1 MELHVNRIE
10 IVGRVGQVRVNEY
23 GDSKTVANFSVIT
36 EVVMKR
42 HGSIISESTWHN
54 VTAWEGPA
62 VASFD
67 KLQKGSLVKVVGRLR
82 NSKYTGADGIERI
95 YTEFL
100 ASSLD
105 ILPREG

>member
-23 GDSKTVANFSVIT
+23 GESKTVANFSVIT

-42 HGSIISESTWHN
+42 HGSIVSESTWHN

-62 VASFD
+62 VASFNE
-67 KLQKGSLVKVVGRLR
+67 LQKGSLVKVVGRLR

-95 YTEFL
+95 YTEIL

-105 ILPREG
+105 ILPRVG

>member
-23 GDSKTVANFSVIT
+23 NDKKVANFSVIT
-36 EVVMKR
+36 EIFIKK
-42 HGSIISESTWHN
+42 HGSVITESTWHN

-62 VASFD
+62 VSGFD
-67 KLQKGSLVKVVGRLR
+67 ALQPGTLVKITGRLR
-82 NSKYTGADGIERI
+82 TSKYTGADGIDRMFPEI
-95 YTEFL
+95 L